1 MPFALQSK
9 SPGVLESNCDIEEE
23 LIGPGVSRNFEASS
37 DTTLVHSMILNSQ
50 IFRGVVVHERFSPK
64 SHKFSY
70 PISFFGFDLAELKQ
84 INAQASIFGYNEAK
98 PLRLNDS
105 DYLHGSS
112 EPIIE
117 QLDRLLPVKEPG
129 QSTILIS
136 SPKYFGY
143 AFNPVNFYLR
153 MEGGRLLC
161 AVAEVNN
168 TFGDRHVYPHKEL
181 EQINDKTWIARCMKD
196 FHVSP
201 FNDMSGEY
209 RFTFCIEENEIF
221 LGIDLYQSDTC
232 IMKTWIQGQG
242 KSVTNKS
249 ILRYALL
256 HPFDTA
262 FNSMPRIIL
271 QAAVLYYKKK
281 MKVFK
286 RPSPVSKNTLV
297 DRDNGCDD
305 WPVI

>member
-1 MPFALQSK
+1 
-9 SPGVLESNCDIEEE
+9 E
-23 LIGPGVSRNFEASS
+23 
-37 DTTLVHSMILNSQ
+37 
-50 IFRGVVVHERFSPK
+50 
-64 SHKFSY
+64 
-70 PISFFGFDLAELKQ
+70 
-84 INAQASIFGYNEAK
+84 
-98 PLRLNDS
+98 
-105 DYLHGSS
+105 
-112 EPIIE
+112 
-117 QLDRLLPVKEPG
+117 LDRDELEMLSQYIQNQQQIINDLTERNMQLTTEIQV
-129 QSTILIS
+129 QR
-136 SPKYFGY
+136 
-143 AFNPVNFYLR
+143 LR
-153 MEGGRLLC
+153 I
-161 AVAEVNN
+161 
-168 TFGDRHVYPHKEL
+168 KEL
-181 EQINDKTWIARCMKD
+181 EQINNKTWIARCMKD

-221 LGIDLYQSDTC
+221 LGIDLYQNDTC